1 MKYSKRKLL
10 NLSLICALISAMMLS
25 MVGFSY
31 SCNEMYD
38 NIIRIRIIPNSDSKE
53 DQALK
58 IAIRDAVLGKT
69 SELFT
74 DTKSY
79 DDAVAVTKS
88 NTDKMLTAA
97 KNVVRSE
104 GLEYDVTLEIR
115 EEFFDTRV
123 YEEFTLPAGY
133 YETAVFTVGEGK
145 GSNWWC
151 VIYPQVCV
159 GSCSATLNESLSD
172 DTAEVAY
179 NSEKYVVKFKTIE
192 ILEKIKKCFN
202 LSK

>member
-1 MKYSKRKLL
+1 MNFTKKRLL
-10 NLSLICALISAMMLS
+10 NLSLICALISAMMFS
-25 MVGFSY
+25 MVGFSD
-31 SCNEMYD
+31 SCLEMYD
-38 NIIRIRIIPNSDSKE
+38 NIIRIRIIPNSDSAE

-58 IAIRDAVLGKT
+58 IAIRDEILNET
-69 SELFT
+69 SKLFT
-74 DTKSY
+74 DTKCY
-79 DDAVAVTKS
+79 DDAVAVTES
-88 NTDKMLTAA
+88 NIDIMLSVA
-97 KNVVRSE
+97 NDVVNKAGFNYE
-104 GLEYDVTLEIR
+104 VDLEIR

-123 YEEFTLPAGY
+123 YEKFTLPAGY
-133 YETAVFTVGEGK
+133 YKTAVFTVGEGK

-172 DTAEVAY
+172 DTADLAY

-192 ILEKIKKCFN
+192 IFEKIKKCFN